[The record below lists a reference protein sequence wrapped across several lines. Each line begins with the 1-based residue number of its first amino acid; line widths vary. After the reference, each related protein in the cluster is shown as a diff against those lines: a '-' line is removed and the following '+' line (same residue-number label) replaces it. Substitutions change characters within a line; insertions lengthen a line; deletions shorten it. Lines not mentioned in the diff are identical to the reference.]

1 MRDVHDSPELDGLV
15 HKMVGH
21 FRGILGHTNNTHIW
35 YRVALTAASNQAAT
49 IFDDLTQVCG
59 G

>member
-1 MRDVHDSPELDGLV
+1 MHDSPELDGLV